1 MISRNL
7 KKLEEKAEEVRL
19 VNDKIK
25 VRVIK
30 FNFNRPYKADEYKAI
45 YDELDKIDVSLM
57 MNNVGYGYLKDGL
70 NYHTINDHNI
80 ISLYQINLV
89 SMIFMTKYFLNRAL
103 ARENQKSGIINVSSI
118 SLKFASPGSHS
129 SV

>member
-1 MISRNL
+1 M
-7 KKLEEKAEEVRL
+7 

-25 VRVIK
+25 VRVIE
-30 FNFNRPYKADEYKAI
+30 FNFNTSYKAYEYKVI

-57 MNNVGYGYLKDGL
+57 VNNVGYGYLKDCL

-89 SMIFMTKYFLNRAL
+89 PMIFMTKYFLNRAL

-118 SLKFASPGSHS
+118 SSTFASPGSLF